1 MWRKWPGL
9 TLRAGAAD
17 GLRLA
22 VLRRDNDVEF
32 VRKMQ
37 SLDCQMSTLKGNLGS
52 EPEPMI

>member
-9 TLRAGAAD
+9 ALRAGAAD

-22 VLRRDNDVEF
+22 VLRRDSDEF

-52 EPEPMI
+52 EP

>member
-9 TLRAGAAD
+9 ALRAGAAD

-22 VLRRDNDVEF
+22 VLRRDNDEF